1 MTDLNTQ
8 NPEYLDIRH
17 IERGIQYRKTKKVS
31 DLSTM
36 VMVLWGLKG
45 AEHFQNF
52 PKVSKVFENSGNFPP
67 LCITNGTSKVI
78 WLLEL
83 CFTCYFNYIIIG
95 WRQSA
100 LHHGL
105 PESELAKAGTM
116 GTESGKSEAW
126 SPSSGFRTQRSS
138 CDRGRFWWASGE
150 APG

>member
-36 VMVLWGLKG
+36 VMVLGDEKG
-45 AEHFQNF
+45 GKF
-52 PKVSKVFENSGNFPP
+52 PKFRKFSTP
-67 LCITNGTSKVI
+67 LHHQWYFYSNLII
-78 WLLEL
+78 RIM
-83 CFTCYFNYIIIG
+83 FHICYFNDIFIG

-116 GTESGKSEAW
+116 GTESGKSEA
-126 SPSSGFRTQRSS
+126 
-138 CDRGRFWWASGE
+138 
-150 APG
+150 